1 MNLLSLLKGAEGVK
15 QMFEEVN
22 GRLAALEVEGESGG
36 GLVRVRMNG
45 LGQVVKVEI
54 DRSLS
59 GDLAMVE
66 DLVASAFTDGKRR
79 AEEAS
84 AEEMRKLAG
93 GLPLPP
99 GLGFPAG

>member
-1 MNLLSLLKGAEGVK
+1 MSLAALLKGAAGMK

-22 GRLAALEVEGESGG
+22 DRLKALEVTGESGG

-45 LGQVVKVEI
+45 LGQVAKVEI
-54 DRSLS
+54 DPSLA

-84 AEEMRKLAG
+84 AGEMRKLAG

-99 GLGFPAG
+99 GLGFPTG